1 MQYQRWL
8 IIFIQ
13 VQMQVIFLSH
23 KNKELHS
30 KNKQGLFKSVL
41 YSSHLHNHLISTVK
55 EHIMNSKSSRQVKVA
70 EKVLITSLFE
80 LFFPFIFENFVIRNT
95 KTKVQQFGTS
105 YRMYPLV
112 EIFILRSNVKI

>member
-1 MQYQRWL
+1 
-8 IIFIQ
+8 
-13 VQMQVIFLSH
+13 MQVIFLSH
-23 KNKELHS
+23 ENKELHS

-41 YSSHLHNHLISTVK
+41 YPFHLHNHLISTVK

-95 KTKVQQFGTS
+95 KTEVQQFGTS

-112 EIFILRSNVKI
+112 EIFILRSNVKIW